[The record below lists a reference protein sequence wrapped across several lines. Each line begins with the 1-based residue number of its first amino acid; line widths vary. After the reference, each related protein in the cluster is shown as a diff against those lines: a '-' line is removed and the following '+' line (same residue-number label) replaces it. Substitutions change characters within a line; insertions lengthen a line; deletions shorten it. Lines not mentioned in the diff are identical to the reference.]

1 MHTIRLGAKRSSLGR
16 KSYDEQFRLR
26 HVSYLS
32 SSCAVID
39 AELWLLY
46 IHSEGVM
53 SQGQIAVSKIN
64 KCYAINYNGHC
75 QKSVCHYSHTCWRC
89 CGSHSVKFCNLRS
102 STLGSQGFEQRRFLR
117 PAVNSR
123 SLENGNVPRFSPR
136 ASTINNQVRL
146 GPRFY

>member
-1 MHTIRLGAKRSSLGR
+1 MWTDAFIIDIDLYCKAHPDTYTELLKYMHTIRLGAKRSSLGR

-102 STLGSQGFEQRRFLR
+102 STLGSQGFEKMLIF
-117 PAVNSR
+117 V
-123 SLENGNVPRFSPR
+123 F
-136 ASTINNQVRL
+136 
-146 GPRFY
+146 